1 MQKLAVKGFIAF
13 LGLFVGC
20 VQANDDLS
28 WHGFIAQGITQSQ
41 HSAYITDDNAFTFES
56 TEVGINAIYTFNSN
70 VSVAGQLVYL
80 DGGNRYR
87 QGSRVD
93 YLFLDWR
100 VAQYFD
106 WQMNLHLGR
115 YKNRHWLYSATQD
128 VPHTRPSIILPQSVY
143 YDGNRDMALS
153 SDGIALQSTKVGD
166 SGSWEVRWS
175 LGRSPLAREE
185 TEKFLS
191 PLAQGRVK
199 QDIVHQFS
207 TYWQPN
213 FSQWQIGFSLLQSDF
228 TYKPAEQDILLNG
241 NSTIERLTLAV
252 RYDSE
257 NWEFS
262 SELLRDRLRYRG
274 DFTQGVTLDID
285 KTGEGGYAQF
295 RYFLTDAITGL
306 MRIDSYDVDRKDR
319 DGRLLDLNP
328 LGPIPRYYG
337 YMDTATLGLS
347 WDFAQQMRVSAELSR
362 TRGAGRLAT
371 VLFPSSLIQADPFWN
386 TWSVQFMYWF

>member
-13 LGLFVGC
+13 WGLIAGC

-41 HSAYITDDNAFTFES
+41 HSAYITDDNAFSFES
-56 TEVGINAIYTFNSN
+56 TEIGINAIYTLNSN
-70 VSVAGQLVYL
+70 VSIAGQLVYL

-93 YLFLDWR
+93 YLFIDWR

-153 SDGIALQSTKVGD
+153 SDGVALQSTKVGD

-175 LGRSPLAREE
+175 LGRSPLAKEE
-185 TEKFLS
+185 TNKFLS

-199 QDIVHQFS
+199 QDFVHQFS

-213 FSQWQIGFSLLQSDF
+213 FSQWQVGFSVLQSDF

-241 NSTIERLTLAV
+241 TSSVDRLTLAV

-337 YMDTATLGLS
+337 YMDTATVGLS

-371 VLFPSSLIQADPFWN
+371 VLFPNTLIQADPYWN